1 MPKVSGG
8 GATNHFPQPHNFQGR
23 RFLDH
28 LPGLIREEM
37 VEERS
42 LYQCFH
48 AKVKGGRIYCEK
60 GHRFESRRR
69 GKRTLSIDGL
79 ARGVS
84 LVFSMCEGCIDY
96 EPMGDPIP
104 PEERGWIRYES
115 NRSPDI

>member
-1 MPKVSGG
+1 M
-8 GATNHFPQPHNFQGR
+8 NHFPHSQGR
-23 RFLDH
+23 RFLNH
-28 LPGLIREEM
+28 LPGQIREEM

-60 GHRFESRRR
+60 GHRFESRWK

-79 ARGVS
+79 ATGEP

-104 PEERGWIRYES
+104 PEERGWES